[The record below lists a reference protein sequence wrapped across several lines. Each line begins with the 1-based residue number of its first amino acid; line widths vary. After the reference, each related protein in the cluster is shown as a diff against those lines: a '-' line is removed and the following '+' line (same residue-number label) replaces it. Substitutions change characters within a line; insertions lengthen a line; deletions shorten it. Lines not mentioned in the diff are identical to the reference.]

1 MDQGRILSGGAFRA
15 ASRATLFFGAFLC
28 LAGFIA
34 FFYVDREMTLALED
48 QIIADRQELLAIHE
62 NAGTPGLIAAMDAA
76 GGPLGPRLRIFGL
89 FDAGGRRLAGNVF
102 EPPPAPGWQTT
113 DVRLAPSSDSAARVY
128 LNASQVD
135 GMTLVVG
142 HDIELIA
149 LQERRMLGA
158 MLAFG
163 LVVGAVFLLIGYLVS
178 FQSLRKL
185 DRMAATLE
193 RVSQG
198 ETGARLG
205 VSAQNDQLDRVSRAM
220 NLHLDRLDRLM
231 TVTRTEATAIAHDLR
246 TPLSRAWLRLGQAMA
261 DIEAGRDAQGALA
274 DVETELQRLGHIFD
288 AILRI
293 SRLATAED
301 CSAFR
306 EVAVNRLL
314 GEMQETFGPVAEERG
329 QTLTVC
335 PARDALAV
343 FTDRGMLSQLLANL
357 VQNAITHCPA
367 GATISI
373 GAGPAGTR
381 TILTVSD
388 TGPGIPESDRERV
401 FDLFVRLDPQRT
413 GSGTGIGLAL
423 VRALADRLGVS
434 VSLSDAGPGLRV
446 EIAFDRTVAP
456 VVAS

>member
-1 MDQGRILSGGAFRA
+1 
-15 ASRATLFFGAFLC
+15 
-28 LAGFIA
+28 
-34 FFYVDREMTLALED
+34 
-48 QIIADRQELLAIHE
+48 
-62 NAGTPGLIAAMDAA
+62 
-76 GGPLGPRLRIFGL
+76 
-89 FDAGGRRLAGNVF
+89 
-102 EPPPAPGWQTT
+102 
-113 DVRLAPSSDSAARVY
+113 
-128 LNASQVD
+128 
-135 GMTLVVG
+135 
-142 HDIELIA
+142 
-149 LQERRMLGA
+149 
-158 MLAFG
+158 
-163 LVVGAVFLLIGYLVS
+163 
-178 FQSLRKL
+178 
-185 DRMAATLE
+185 
-193 RVSQG
+193 
-198 ETGARLG
+198 
-205 VSAQNDQLDRVSRAM
+205 M

-274 DVETELQRLGHIFD
+274 DVEMELQRLGHIFD

-314 GEMQETFGPVAEERG
+314 GEMQETFGPVAEGRG

-343 FTDRGMLSQLLANL
+343 FTDQGMLSQLLANL

-367 GATISI
+367 GTTISM
-373 GAGPAGTR
+373 GAEQAGTR

-388 TGPGIPESDRERV
+388 TGPGIPESDRGRV
-401 FDLFVRLDPQRT
+401 FDLFFRLDPQRT

-423 VRALADRLGVS
+423 VRALADRLGAT

-446 EIAFDRTVAP
+446 EIAFDTANAP
-456 VVAS
+456 GPDAVIRP

>member
-28 LAGFIA
+28 VAGFIA

-76 GGPLGPRLRIFGL
+76 GGPLGLRLRVFGL
-89 FDAGGRRLAGNVF
+89 FDERGLRLAGNLV
-102 EPPPAPGWQTT
+102 EPPATLGWQTT
-113 DVRLAPSSDSAARVY
+113 ETRLAPSSDGAARVY

-135 GMTLVVG
+135 GMALVVG
-142 HDIELIA
+142 RDIDLIA

-158 MLAFG
+158 LVAFG
-163 LVVGAVFLLIGYLVS
+163 LVVGSVYLLIGYLVS
-178 FQSLRKL
+178 LQSLRKL

-198 ETGARLG
+198 DTGARLG
-205 VSAQNDQLDRVSRAM
+205 VSAQNDQLDRVSSAM
-220 NLHLDRLDRLM
+220 NLHLDRLM

-261 DIEAGRDAQGALA
+261 DIEAGRDALGALA
-274 DVETELQRLGHIFD
+274 DVEAELQRLGHIFD

-301 CSAFR
+301 RSAFR
-306 EVAVNRLL
+306 EVPVNRLL

-329 QTLTVC
+329 QTLIAR

-343 FTDRGMLSQLLANL
+343 FTDPGMLSQLLANL
-357 VQNAITHCPA
+357 VQNAITHCPP

-373 GAGPAGTR
+373 GAEQTGTR

-388 TGPGIPESDRERV
+388 TGPGIAESDRGRV

-423 VRALADRLGVS
+423 VRALADRLS
-434 VSLSDAGPGLRV
+434 ATVSLSDVGPGLRV
-446 EIAFDRTVAP
+446 EVAFDREIAP
-456 VVAS
+456 VAS

>member
-1 MDQGRILSGGAFRA
+1 MDQGSILSGGAFRA
-15 ASRATLFFGAFLC
+15 AFRATLFFAAFLC

-62 NAGTPGLIAAMDAA
+62 NAGTLGLIAAMDATD
-76 GGPLGPRLRIFGL
+76 GPIGSRLRVFGL
-89 FDAGGRRLAGNVF
+89 FDAEGRRLAGNMV
-102 EPPPAPGWQTT
+102 ERPVALGWQTT
-113 DVRLAPSSDSAARVY
+113 ELQLVPSSNGAARVY
-128 LNASQVD
+128 LSASPVD

-142 HDIELIA
+142 RDIGLIA

-178 FQSLRKL
+178 LQSLRKL

-198 ETGARLG
+198 DTGARLG
-205 VSAQNDQLDRVSRAM
+205 VSVQNDQLDRVSRAM

-261 DIEAGRDAQGALA
+261 DIEAGRDAQDALA
-274 DVETELQRLGHIFD
+274 DVEMELQRLGHIFD

-301 CSAFR
+301 RSAFSN
-306 EVAVNRLL
+306 VSVNRLL

-329 QTLTVC
+329 QTLTAR

-343 FTDRGMLSQLLANL
+343 
-357 VQNAITHCPA
+357 
-367 GATISI
+367 
-373 GAGPAGTR
+373 
-381 TILTVSD
+381 
-388 TGPGIPESDRERV
+388 
-401 FDLFVRLDPQRT
+401 
-413 GSGTGIGLAL
+413 
-423 VRALADRLGVS
+423 
-434 VSLSDAGPGLRV
+434 
-446 EIAFDRTVAP
+446 
-456 VVAS
+456 